1 MRTIVGLA
9 AAFAVA
15 ASATPAVAQT
25 AREQAVFDMAVQA
38 FGKSGRIHLYQ
49 CKGPSGR
56 YDGEDHHDEAL
67 TGIAREMA
75 AGDEGAVAARSGCR
89 RYDDGPSQA
98 YFGTKLIG
106 QAAQSADAIWLVGEV
121 TESHPQ
127 ATGYSFEA
135 IVRIPTTPR
144 AAVPAAR

>member
-1 MRTIVGLA
+1 MRTVMRLA

-15 ASATPAVAQT
+15 AFAMPAAAQT
-25 AREQAVFDMAVQA
+25 AREQAVYDMAVQA
-38 FGKSGRIHLYQ
+38 FGKSGRIRLYQ

-56 YDGEDHHDEAL
+56 YDGEDHHAEAL
-67 TGIAREMA
+67 TRIAREMA
-75 AGDEGAVAARSGCR
+75 DGDEEAVAARSGCR

-127 ATGYSFEA
+127 ATGYTFEA

-144 AAVPAAR
+144 AAAAR